1 MPAATPPLRTALLA
15 GATGLVGRA
24 LLAQLLQDTRY
35 SRVHALVRRSV
46 SGVESHAK
54 LQMLSVNFNHLP
66 ALPRSDDVYIALGTT
81 LKVAGSQSAFQLVDR
96 DYVVA
101 VARAARAAG
110 ARRLAVVSAIG
121 ADPLSRVFY
130 NRVKGEME
138 AAIGHLDF
146 DSLTVARPSLLVGD
160 RGGLGQP
167 LRRGESLALRLSAPL
182 LGWLPRSVRP
192 IAARDVA
199 AALIA
204 ATHAGATGVRVLS
217 SAQML
222 GADRR

>member
-1 MPAATPPLRTALLA
+1 MPSVSAPPRTALLA

-24 LLAQLLQDTRY
+24 LLAQLLLDTRT

-46 SGVESHAK
+46 AGIEAHAK
-54 LQMLSVNFNHLP
+54 LQMHSVNFNHP
-66 ALPRSDDVYIALGTT
+66 AALPRSDDVYIALGTT
-81 LKVAGSQSAFQLVDR
+81 LKVAGSRAAFQLVDR
-96 DYVVA
+96 DYVIA

-110 ARRLAVVSAIG
+110 ARRLAVVSALG

-130 NRVKGEME
+130 NRIKGEME

-146 DSLTVARPSLLVGD
+146 ECITVARPALLMGD

-167 LRRGESLALRLSAPL
+167 ERRGESLALRLSAPL
-182 LGWLPRSVRP
+182 LGWLPRGIRP

-204 ATHAGATGVRVLS
+204 ATHLGTPGVRVLS
-217 SAQML
+217 SAQMQ